1 MTEQWRELK
10 ETITEM
16 RDNGGTGTQQDV
28 CKFLANYMETLEK
41 QMQQPMRDAT
51 EEERKSVKDY
61 VESIS
66 KPTGFNFYEAQPC
79 EDCISR
85 AYIAPIIEELEYDQI
100 DNDYVLSL
108 LSDIKNA
115 PSVNP
120 QRPKGKWIKTEG
132 SFKCSECLIF
142 PEYIRTLN
150 YCPNC
155 GSYNGG
161 EEDEI

>member
-1 MTEQWRELK
+1 MTEREVTLLRDFITWQSLPFVDNVFSTTD
-10 ETITEM
+10 ETIKHFNEW
-16 RDNGGTGTQQDV
+16 
-28 CKFLANYMETLEK
+28 LI
-41 QMQQPMRDAT
+41 QMNKSQQP
-51 EEERKSVKDY
+51 S
-61 VESIS
+61 
-66 KPTGFNFYEAQPC
+66 

-85 AYIAPIIEELEYDQI
+85 AYIKPIIEELEYDQI

-161 EEDEI
+161 GEDGKDSACG